1 MADEVDVVIL
11 GMGPGGETAAG
22 RLLSAGAKVAVVEQ
36 ELIGGE
42 CAYWACIPS
51 KTVLRPAEASTGVRR
66 AAGAGGARLD
76 WAAARD
82 YRDEMVRHLDDGAQA
97 DGYADQGALVL
108 RGHGALAGPGTVQV
122 GDRRL
127 TAGHVIIATGAQA
140 TVPPVEGLD
149 QVTVWTNREAYSARD
164 LPERATVVG
173 GSAVGLETSL
183 FLARFGT
190 AVTLVH
196 RGDRLLN
203 REEPAVGDLAE
214 QHLTDAGVQVRTG
227 TSPVRARRAGPD
239 SVLELDDGSTVSADV
254 VVMATGRRPRTDGL
268 GLESVGITAGS
279 HGEISVDDH
288 CRAGS
293 GLWAVGDVTGV
304 MPFTHVAKYQGRVV
318 ADAILGRP
326 HPARYDGI
334 PRVVFT
340 DPEIAA
346 VGLTRSQAEE
356 RGLTTTDVRLDLTAQ
371 LARPWTYEREP
382 RGELGLLLDTERDV
396 LVGAWAVAPQ
406 AGEWIHQ
413 AALAIRAAV
422 PREVLLDQVAQFPT
436 YSEGYQNALEALDR

>member
-22 RLLSAGAKVAVVEQ
+22 RLLSAGLKVAVVEQ

-51 KTVLRPAEASTGVRR
+51 KTVLRPAEASTGVGR

-82 YRDEMVRHLDDGAQA
+82 YRDDMVRHLDDGAQA
-97 DGYADQGALVL
+97 DGYAEQGALVV
-108 RGHGALAGPGTVQV
+108 RGHGALTGPGTVQV

-127 TAGHVIIATGAQA
+127 TAAHVIVATGAQA
-140 TVPPVEGLD
+140 TVPPIEGLD

-190 AVTLVH
+190 AVTLLH
-196 RGDRLLN
+196 RGDRLLD
-203 REEPAVGDLAE
+203 REEPAVGELAE
-214 QHLTDAGVQVRTG
+214 QHLADAGVEVRTG
-227 TSPVRARRAGPD
+227 TSPVHARRAGSD

-268 GLESVGITAGS
+268 GLESVGVTTGS
-279 HGEISVDDH
+279 HGEIPVDAH

-293 GLWAVGDVTGV
+293 DLWAVGDVTGV

-346 VGLTRSQAEE
+346 VGLTRSQADEH
-356 RGLTTTDVRLDLTAQ
+356 GLTTREVRLDLTEQ
-371 LARPWTYEREP
+371 LARPWTYEQEP